1 MCFTPT
7 SQTPLKHTFG
17 HTGLKLCFKRGA
29 GQKPQSTRNKTKQK
43 RNILGFGIE
52 YFYVTLEKQFCMKKT
67 LILLTASLLTLV
79 SCKEKEAKLQYYA
92 TAHTYDIVSVQEP
105 AQDNEVRNIIFM
117 IGDGMGLEQVS
128 CAWVLNHGKLN
139 LDNMTHVGL
148 SRTYCTNEL
157 ITDSGAGGTA
167 LAVGQKTAYSHVGTA
182 ADDTDLYSVLVD
194 AQKLGK
200 KTGTVVTCHFA
211 DATPCDFCCHNEY
224 RYNQDD
230 LIADYVTCGV
240 DYLAGGGLDFFT
252 VNRQDGRDITKE
264 MAAAGYNVA
273 LTEEELMDAQL
284 PVIGILSP
292 DNLPVAQE
300 RGDLFRRMVAKG
312 IGSLSAA
319 SGDKGFVIMIE
330 GSCIDDWL
338 HGNDLEKA
346 MEELLDFDRTL
357 GDVLEWAEKDGHT
370 LVVVTADHNT
380 GAITL
385 QDGDLEKGEIG
396 VHFGS
401 DSHNG
406 IAVPVYAWGPGSEK
420 FTGIREN
427 AEWGQLVA
435 SFVK

>member
-1 MCFTPT
+1 
-7 SQTPLKHTFG
+7 
-17 HTGLKLCFKRGA
+17 
-29 GQKPQSTRNKTKQK
+29 
-43 RNILGFGIE
+43 
-52 YFYVTLEKQFCMKKT
+52 MKKFF
-67 LILLTASLLTLV
+67 LITSAALLLVAS
-79 SCKEKEAKLQYYA
+79 CQEQEAALQYYA
-92 TAHTYDIVSVQEP
+92 TPHTYDIVSVQEP
-105 AQDNEVRNIIFM
+105 PQDNEVRNIIFL

-139 LDNMTHVGL
+139 LDNMSHVGL

-167 LAVGQKTAYSHVGTA
+167 LATGVKTAYSHVGTA
-182 ADDTDLYSVLVD
+182 PDSTDLYSVLVD
-194 AQKLGK
+194 AARAGK
-200 KTGTVVTCHFA
+200 KTGVAVTCHFA
-211 DATPCDFCCHNEY
+211 DATPCDFCCHNAF
-224 RYNQDD
+224 RYNTDD
-230 LIADYVTCGV
+230 LIADYVDCGV
-240 DYLAGGGLDFFT
+240 DYLAGGGLDCFT
-252 VNRQDGRDITKE
+252 VNRKDGRDITKE

-273 LTEEELMDAQL
+273 LTEEELMAAPL
-284 PVIGILSP
+284 PVIGLLSP
-292 DNLPVAQE
+292 DNLPVAME
-300 RGDLFRRMVAKG
+300 RGDLFRRMVARG
-312 IGSLSAA
+312 IGTLSAA
-319 SGDKGFVIMIE
+319 AGDKGFVMMVE

-357 GDVLEWAEKDGHT
+357 GDVLAFAEADGHT

-385 QDGDLEKGEIG
+385 QDGNLEEGKIG

-427 AEWGQLVA
+427 AQWGQLVA